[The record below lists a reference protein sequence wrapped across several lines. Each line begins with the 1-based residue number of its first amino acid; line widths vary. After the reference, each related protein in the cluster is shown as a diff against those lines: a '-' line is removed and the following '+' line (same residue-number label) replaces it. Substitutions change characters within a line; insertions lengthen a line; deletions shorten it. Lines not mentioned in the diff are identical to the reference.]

1 MPFREERDRE
11 RERESDGGRVENRQT
26 ENWKVCDAERTE

>member
-1 MPFREERDRE
+1 MPFREERE
-11 RERESDGGRVENRQT
+11 RERDGGRVENRQT